1 MTGLSPANENL
12 WGTVGVHCVQIFAL
26 HALDQE
32 TGSDCC
38 LPLGNPPI
46 VSGFLGKIFAPL
58 HRQLSCGKSHICHL
72 CLPAAGKYLK

>member
-38 LPLGNPPI
+38 LPLGKPPI

-58 HRQLSCGKSHICHL
+58 HRQLSEAVEKVISVTCVCQQLVNI
-72 CLPAAGKYLK
+72 